1 MMNGLLEFE
10 KREKMTLTR
19 RDLEEIRRRIAN
31 IQKTVPPPKVREQ
44 LRLLSG
50 LLNKIEKRK

>member
-10 KREKMTLTR
+10 KREKMTLMIR
-19 RDLEEIRRRIAN
+19 ELEEIRRRISN

>member
-10 KREKMTLTR
+10 KREKMTLTI
-19 RDLEEIRRRIAN
+19 RDLEEIRRRISN

-44 LRLLSG
+44 LRLLRG

>member
-10 KREKMTLTR
+10 KREKMTLMR
-19 RDLEEIRRRIAN
+19 RDLEEIRRRISN

>member
-10 KREKMTLTR
+10 KREKMTLMR
-19 RDLEEIRRRIAN
+19 RELEEIRRRISN